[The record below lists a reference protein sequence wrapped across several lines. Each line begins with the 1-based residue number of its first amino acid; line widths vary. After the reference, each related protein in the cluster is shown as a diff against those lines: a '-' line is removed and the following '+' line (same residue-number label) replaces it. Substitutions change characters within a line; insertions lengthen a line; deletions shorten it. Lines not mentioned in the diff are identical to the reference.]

1 MNIAWFIMT
10 ICSISLWTFTL
21 GKRVRFMRTFPIIS
35 RKITN
40 KREIVVDVALKLIE
54 RQITPSANRTFIGK
68 MIAEGKKLYLLD
80 LYLPEK
86 SDHLKIGY
94 SKEKLNW
101 AIANESQVWR
111 YFIEHDM
118 LYSTDTNLGKRF
130 LQDAPFSKF
139 YLSEDSRS
147 PGRIGQ
153 WMGWQIVR
161 SFMEKN
167 DVSLQTFL
175 ETSEEK
181 IFEKSNYKPKE

>member
-1 MNIAWFIMT
+1 
-10 ICSISLWTFTL
+10 
-21 GKRVRFMRTFPIIS
+21 MR
-35 RKITN
+35 
-40 KREIVVDVALKLIE
+40 IVLDVALKLIE
-54 RQITPSANRTFIGK
+54 GQITPSANRTFIGK

-86 SDHLKIGY
+86 FDHLKIGY

-181 IFEKSNYKPKE
+181 NFEKSNYKPKE